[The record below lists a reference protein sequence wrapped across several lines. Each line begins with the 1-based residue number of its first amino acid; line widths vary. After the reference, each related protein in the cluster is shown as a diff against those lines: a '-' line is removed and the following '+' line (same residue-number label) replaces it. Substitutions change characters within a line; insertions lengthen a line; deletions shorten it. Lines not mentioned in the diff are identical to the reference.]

1 MPKQRMQTLRADQM
15 PRFEEPTVVTV
26 GSFDGVHRGHQAL
39 IARLNEVAK
48 SEGLKRV
55 VVTFDPHP
63 RIALG
68 RAEGLQLLTTQ
79 AEKESLLA
87 TAGVDYVVVLPFT
100 QALAA
105 QSGEAFAREFL
116 VKKLQAC
123 VLVAGYNHRFGCDR
137 IDPVQLTIEGLRI
150 VQVPPVIYNG
160 EKISSTLIRN
170 LLAEGKTE
178 QAAELMG

>member
-1 MPKQRMQTLRADQM
+1 MQILRADCM
-15 PRFEEPTVVTV
+15 PPFDTPTAVTV

-39 IARLNEVAK
+39 IARLNEVAT

-68 RAEGLQLLTTQ
+68 RTEGFSLLTENE
-79 AEKESLLA
+79 AKAARLA
-87 TAGVDYVVVLPFT
+87 QHGVDYLIIMPFNAVT
-100 QALAA
+100 AREA
-105 QSGEAFAREFL
+105 GEAFARRFL
-116 VKKLQAC
+116 QG
-123 VLVAGYNHRFGCDR
+123 VLKARVIVAGYNHRFGCDR

-150 VQVPPVIYNG
+150 VQVPPLIYNG

-170 LLAEGKTE
+170 LMAEGKTAE
-178 QAAELMG
+178 AAELMG